1 MTVME
6 RKLNLAVVVSSLAV
20 GGAEQ
25 LLLMLLKNINRECFN
40 VRVLFLRS
48 PGMVG
53 REVLDLGMEAATDIL
68 RAKFDLRGIP
78 HLARLLQYHRTDVVL
93 LINHLNTLFYGVL
106 AAHRARVPVCINWE
120 NETFKRYP
128 FHRITMLCRRILH
141 AGIDVVVAAAH
152 GHKRY
157 IAEVEKIP
165 LQKIEVIYNGVDPS
179 RFQSSLSPSEARR
192 RLGIPD
198 SSPVVSIVA
207 VLRPDKAHEV
217 FLKAARRIRSVLP
230 ETHFLIIG
238 DGPQRPLLE
247 ARAFELGLADA
258 VHFLGFQ
265 RDLADILAAVDVNT
279 LSSKPEQETL
289 SVAAIETMAAGIP
302 VVCTDV
308 GFMNEIVIDGETGYR
323 VPVGDAAG
331 LADRVLSLLRDRTHR
346 NRLGAAAARL
356 VEERL
361 SARTM
366 ARGFEELFQRTY
378 AARCCTPGDGGCL

>member
-1 MTVME
+1 MD

-25 LLLMLLKNINRECFN
+25 LLLMLLKNMDRERFA

-53 REVLDLGMEAATDIL
+53 SEVLGLGMDARTDIL
-68 RAKFDLRGIP
+68 RSRFDLGGVPR
-78 HLARLLQYHRTDVVL
+78 LARLLAAHRTDVLL
-93 LINHLNTLFYGVL
+93 LINHLNTLFFGVL
-106 AAHRARVPVCINWE
+106 AARLARVPVCVNWE

-128 FHRITMLCRRILH
+128 FHPLTMLCRRILH
-141 AGIDVVVAAAH
+141 AGVTVVVAAAH

-157 IAEVEKIP
+157 IADVEKIP
-165 LQKIEVIYNGVDPS
+165 LQKIEVIYNGVDPG
-179 RFQSSLSPSEARR
+179 RFRSTLSPSEARR
-192 RLGIPD
+192 RLGIPGG
-198 SSPVVSIVA
+198 SPVVSIVA

-217 FLKAARRIRSVLP
+217 FLEAARRIRNELP
-230 ETHFLIIG
+230 DAHFLIIG

-247 ARAFELGLADA
+247 SRAAALNIADT
-258 VHFLGFQ
+258 VHFVGFQ

-308 GFMNEIVIDGETGYR
+308 GFMNEIVIEGQTGYR
-323 VPVGDAAG
+323 VAVGDAAA
-331 LADRVLSLLRDRTHR
+331 LADRVLALLRDRGLR
-346 NRLGAAAARL
+346 DRMGATAARL
-356 VEERL
+356 VEEKL

-366 ARGFEELFQRTY
+366 AQGFEELFLRTY
-378 AARCCTPGDGGCL
+378 SARRPRRGGPGEACP